1 MVRREKPAT
10 RMMRPIHMRALIA
23 VLVAAAVSG
32 CAERAPRTHS
42 GAPASISGESTVRVG
57 QTIDFSMYTHCGVE
71 STRINGRVWNAVDPL
86 YASPERLGPPDGWGD
101 PYQNGELTLESP
113 DRAVFAALGQRVVLV
128 PSETGEA
135 LRPCD

>member
-1 MVRREKPAT
+1 
-10 RMMRPIHMRALIA
+10 MMRPRHMRALIA
-23 VLVAAAVSG
+23 LLVAVAVSG
-32 CAERAPRTHS
+32 CAE
-42 GAPASISGESTVRVG
+42 GAPGPDGGTPVSISGESTVSVG

-101 PYQNGELTLESP
+101 PYQAGELTLESV
-113 DRAVFAALGQRVVLV
+113 DRAVFAALGQRVVLM